1 MEKDIAPALRDSDKE
16 PPRPVEQ
23 IRGLVED
30 MKALAFAELDYAKA
44 RLGYSGGI
52 LRNAGIYAVVSLAL
66 MTGALIA
73 LILGVLL
80 IAAEYLGI
88 IGATAL
94 VVGVSLLL
102 AVLFGM
108 AARNTA
114 RKLSFKELQG
124 DE

>member
-1 MEKDIAPALRDSDKE
+1 
-16 PPRPVEQ
+16 
-23 IRGLVED
+23 
-30 MKALAFAELDYAKA
+30 
-44 RLGYSGGI
+44 
-52 LRNAGIYAVVSLAL
+52 VVSLAL
-66 MTGALIA
+66 MTGTLIA
-73 LILGVLL
+73 LILGMLL

-102 AVLFGM
+102 AILFGL